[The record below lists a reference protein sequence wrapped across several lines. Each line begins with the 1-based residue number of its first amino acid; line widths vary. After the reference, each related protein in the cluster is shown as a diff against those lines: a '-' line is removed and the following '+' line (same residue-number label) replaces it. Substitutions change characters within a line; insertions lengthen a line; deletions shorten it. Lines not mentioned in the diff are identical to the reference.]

1 MSMGVALLDDRKGL
15 NMFGKADTPVFGI
28 VEKMS
33 YFLCPHCGGR
43 NEIFSHGGRQS
54 RGRTARHRSTSRS
67 AKPPTPEPGSPFPNP
82 IIRTPSSTAA

>member
-1 MSMGVALLDDRKGL
+1 MSMAVALLDDRRGL

-43 NEIFSHGGRQS
+43 SEIFSHGGARRRPNGSAPLDLKIRETLRS
-54 RGRTARHRSTSRS
+54 RNPDHRFRTR
-67 AKPPTPEPGSPFPNP
+67 
-82 IIRTPSSTAA
+82 